1 MKALIIKLS
10 FLAAF
15 IFFIVFA
22 AGIEGGASF
31 PACATGMS
39 VCLGWM
45 GLVAYANS
53 EMIKRK
59 RDV

>member
-1 MKALIIKLS
+1 MKALLIGSS

-22 AGIEGGASF
+22 AGIEGGASLT
-31 PACATGMS
+31 ACAAGMA
-39 VCLGWM
+39 VCLAWM

-53 EMIKRK
+53 EIIKRK